1 MTCANVCKMYIR
13 RLNVHKILI
22 RKDFFNEN
30 IEYLLNLRKDILYKD
45 ICGNYKIKEIIIFNN
60 FVIKNFE
67 ESAKESI
74 R

>member
-22 RKDFFNEN
+22 RKDFFSEN
-30 IEYLLNLRKDILYKD
+30 IEYLLNLRRDILYKD

>member
-1 MTCANVCKMYIR
+1 MFIR
-13 RLNVHKILI
+13 YLFEKI
-22 RKDFFNEN
+22 FFNEN
-30 IEYLLNLRKDILYKD
+30 IEFLLNLRKDILYKD
-45 ICGNYKIKEIIIFNN
+45 ICGNYKMKEIIIFNN

>member
-30 IEYLLNLRKDILYKD
+30 IEYLLNLRKNILYKD

-60 FVIKNFE
+60 FVIKNFLR
-67 ESAKESI
+67 KV
-74 R
+74 

>member
-30 IEYLLNLRKDILYKD
+30 IEFLLNLRKDILYKD
-45 ICGNYKIKEIIIFNN
+45 ICGNYKMKEIIIFNN
-60 FVIKNFE
+60 FVIKYFE

>member
-1 MTCANVCKMYIR
+1 MYIR

-30 IEYLLNLRKDILYKD
+30 IEFLLNLRKDILYKD
-45 ICGNYKIKEIIIFNN
+45 ICGNKIKEIIIFNN

>member
-1 MTCANVCKMYIR
+1 MFIR
-13 RLNVHKILI
+13 YLFEKI
-22 RKDFFNEN
+22 FTNEN

-45 ICGNYKIKEIIIFNN
+45 ICENYKIKEIIIFNN

>member
-30 IEYLLNLRKDILYKD
+30 IEFLLNLRKDILCKD
-45 ICGNYKIKEIIIFNN
+45 IRGNYKMKEIIIFNN

>member
-30 IEYLLNLRKDILYKD
+30 IEFLLNLRKDILRKD
-45 ICGNYKIKEIIIFNN
+45 ICGNYKMKEIIIFNN
-60 FVIKNFE
+60 FVIKNFA

>member
-45 ICGNYKIKEIIIFNN
+45 ICENYKIKEIIIFNN

-67 ESAKESI
+67 ESTKESI